1 MAAPKGNSFYLLR
14 SKHGRDKL
22 FETPELL
29 QNALYEY
36 IETVETNSWETNQTT
51 VGDSGI
57 NSTTKTLQRP
67 FSRKGF
73 YLFIGASE
81 TWLNKFKQNC
91 SNDFF
96 KVIEEIEMTIDT
108 QQFDGASIGVFKE
121 NIIAR
126 IQGIKDNSENKIFI
140 EQPLFPDVSKNH
152 RNE

>member
-126 IQGIKDNSENKIFI
+126 IQGIKDNSESKIFI

>member
-1 MAAPKGNSFYLLR
+1 MGLKGNSFYLLR

-22 FETPELL
+22 FETPEQLR
-29 QNALYEY
+29 QALYEY
-36 IETVETNSWETNQTT
+36 IESVENNSWETNQTT
-51 VGDSGI
+51 VGDNGI

-81 TWLNKFKQNC
+81 TWLTKFKQNC
-91 SNDFF
+91 SDDFF
-96 KVIEEIEMTIDT
+96 TVIEEIEMTIDT

-126 IQGIKDNSENKIFI
+126 IQGIKDNSESKIFI

-152 RNE
+152 RNQ